1 MPYRPDAPQH
11 ERGATVPLSPP
22 SPREK
27 LHTRAIV
34 IDGYRREDG
43 LFDIE
48 AQLADT
54 KTYAFST
61 EDRGEVTP
69 GVPLHGML
77 IRLTI
82 DEDMTVVAAEA
93 NTEYGPFAMCPA
105 ITPNFARLAGLRIGP
120 GWTRKVKEVVGGV
133 QGCTHL
139 VELLGPM
146 ATVAFQTLIVVRRK
160 RPADPAAPPALL
172 NTCHAYAADSPMVA
186 RRWPEYV
193 KARGYSAGPDMKAA
207 TAVRSADP
215 LPDDRE

>member
-1 MPYRPDAPQH
+1 M
-11 ERGATVPLSPP
+11 PLSPP

-48 AQLADT
+48 ARLADT
-54 KTYAFST
+54 KTYAFAT
-61 EDRGEVTP
+61 ADRGEIAP

-77 IRLTI
+77 MRLTV

-93 NTEYGPFAMCPA
+93 NTEHGPFAMCPA

-120 GWTRKVKEVVGGV
+120 GWTRKVKALVGGV
-133 QGCTHL
+133 EGCTHL

-146 ATVAFQTLIVVRRK
+146 ATVAFQTLVVVRRQ
-160 RPADPAAPPALL
+160 RSPDAAGPPPALL
-172 NTCHAYAADSPMVA
+172 DTCHAYAADSPMVA
-186 RRWPEYV
+186 RRWPDHA
-193 KARGYSAGPDMKAA
+193 KATRPSLRT
-207 TAVRSADP
+207 TAP
-215 LPDDRE
+215 T